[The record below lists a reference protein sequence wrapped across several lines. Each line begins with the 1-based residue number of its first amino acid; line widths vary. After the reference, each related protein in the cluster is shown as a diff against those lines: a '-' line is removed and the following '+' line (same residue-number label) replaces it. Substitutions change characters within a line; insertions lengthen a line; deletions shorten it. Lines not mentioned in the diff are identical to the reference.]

1 MDLSTYRI
9 HHPVLEHVPAQLWA
23 SNAVLETESG
33 QLLFREG
40 TRPQSMFYVLGGEL
54 RLVRN
59 ARNGQE
65 ITLQRCQRGFFAEGS
80 LDVLAYHCDAVARV
94 ASSVLSFP
102 VDEFKNALANEPA
115 FHASWSG
122 HLAREVRRL
131 RAQCERLNLNSARDR
146 VVHYIEAE
154 GVHGTMTLNQP
165 KKAWAAELGLS
176 HESLYR
182 TLRGLDDTGEIHID
196 GDTITLR
203 KPGR

>member
-9 HHPVLEHVPAQLWA
+9 RHPLLEHVPARLWA
-23 SNAVLETESG
+23 VNVVLETEGG
-33 QLLFREG
+33 QILFREG
-40 TRPQSMFYVLGGEL
+40 TRPQSMFYVLSGEL
-54 RLVRN
+54 RLVRH

-80 LDVLAYHCDAVARV
+80 LDAAAYHCDAVARV
-94 ASSVLSFP
+94 AGSVLAFP
-102 VDEFKNALANEPA
+102 VHEFKAALRNEQA
-115 FHASWSG
+115 FHASWTG

-154 GVHGTMTLNQP
+154 GVDGSVTLDQP

-176 HESLYR
+176 HEALYR
-182 TLRGLDDTGEIHID
+182 TLRGLGDAGEIRVD
-196 GDTITLR
+196 GDTVTLR
-203 KPGR
+203 KPGK